1 MRRRH
6 AAALAIT
13 PLLAIAALAGGA
25 SASASPAPPPAK
37 SAMSAGSPVS
47 PSADTRKLVT
57 VSGAFGKAPKVKIP
71 AVPGSGALYIK
82 TVIKGTGAKLT
93 RARSLIG
100 DFAVYDWSGK
110 HHKLIGS
117 SYSTGLPTLFSGTLL
132 PGLEK
137 ALIGQKLGSRVLA
150 VLPPADAF
158 GSGGDPGIGVGPTD
172 TVVFVVDLL
181 ASVGNTA
188 GPSGKW
194 LSDGGGALP
203 RVTAGPP
210 GKGPKITIPKTAAPK
225 TLRVRTLIKGCGA
238 KVTKGEYI
246 VVQYTGVNWRT
257 KKTFDS
263 TWSRRQPFGTAIGV
277 GQVIKGWDK
286 GLVGQTVGSRVL
298 LVIPPADGYGPVGAP
313 SAGIKGTDTIVFV
326 VDILAAASSTRTT
339 GGSGRT

>member
-13 PLLAIAALAGGA
+13 PLLVIAALAGGA
-25 SASASPAPPPAK
+25 SASASAASATAR
-37 SAMSAGSPVS
+37 SAMSARSSAS

-71 AVPGSGALYIK
+71 AVPGSGPLYIK

-93 RARSLIG
+93 KGQSLIG
-100 DFAVYDWSGK
+100 DFAAYDWSGK

-117 SYSTGLPTLFSGTLL
+117 SYSTGLPTLFAGPLL

-137 ALIGQKLGSRVLA
+137 ALLGRKLGSRVLA
-150 VLPPADAF
+150 VLPPAEAF
-158 GSGGDPGIGVGPTD
+158 GSGGDPGIGVGPKD

-181 ASVGNTA
+181 AAVGNTA
-188 GPSGKW
+188 GPSGKR

-203 RVTAGPP
+203 TVTAGAP
-210 GKGPKITIPKTAAPK
+210 GKGPKITIPKSAAPK
-225 TLRVRTLIKGCGA
+225 TLRVRTLVKGCGA

-313 SAGIKGTDTIVFV
+313 SAGIKGTDTIVFA
-326 VDILAAASSTRTT
+326 VDILAAASSTR
-339 GGSGRT
+339 

>member
-13 PLLAIAALAGGA
+13 PLLVIAALAGGA
-25 SASASPAPPPAK
+25 SASASAASAPAA
-37 SAMSAGSPVS
+37 SAMSARSSVS

-57 VSGAFGKAPKVKIP
+57 VTGAFGKAPKVKIP
-71 AVPGSGALYIK
+71 AVPGSGPMYIK
-82 TVIKGTGAKLT
+82 TVIKGTGTKLT
-93 RARSLIG
+93 KAQSLIG
-100 DFAVYDWSGK
+100 DFAVYDWRGK
-110 HHKLIGS
+110 THKLIGS
-117 SYSTGLPTLFSGTLL
+117 TYSTGLPTLFTGPLL

-158 GSGGDPGIGVGPTD
+158 GPNGDPAIGVGPTD
-172 TVVFVVDLL
+172 TVVFVVDMVT
-181 ASVGNTA
+181 SVGNTA

-194 LSDGGGALP
+194 LSNGGGALP
-203 RVTAGPP
+203 KVTAGTA
-210 GKGPKITIPKTAAPK
+210 GKGPKITIPKTAAPE
-225 TLRVRTLIKGCGA
+225 TLRVRTLIKGRGP

-246 VVQYTGVNWRT
+246 VVQYAGVIWRT

-263 TWSRRQPFGTAIGV
+263 TWSRRQPFGARIGV

-286 GLVGQTVGSRVL
+286 GLLGQTVGSRVL
-298 LVIPPADGYGPVGAP
+298 LVIPPADGYGPVGNP

-326 VDILAAASSTRTT
+326 VDILAAASSTR
-339 GGSGRT
+339 

>member
-1 MRRRH
+1 MQRRH

-13 PLLAIAALAGGA
+13 PLLAIAALVGGA
-25 SASASPAPPPAK
+25 SASASAVPAW
-37 SAMSAGSPVS
+37 SAMSAGSSAS

-57 VSGAFGKAPKVKIP
+57 VTGAFGKAPKVKIP
-71 AVPGSGALYIK
+71 SVPGSGPLYIK

-93 RARSLIG
+93 KAQSLIG
-100 DFAVYDWSGK
+100 DFAAYDWSGK
-110 HHKLIGS
+110 THKLIGS
-117 SYSTGLPTLFSGTLL
+117 TYLTGLPTLFAGPLL

-158 GSGGDPGIGVGPTD
+158 GPHGNPAIGVGPTD
-172 TVVFVVDLL
+172 TVVFVVDMLT
-181 ASVGNTA
+181 SVGNTA

-194 LSDGGGALP
+194 LSNGGGALP
-203 RVTAGPP
+203 RVTAGTG

-225 TLRVRTLIKGCGA
+225 TLRIRTLIKGCGP

-246 VVQYTGVNWRT
+246 VVQYAGVIWRT
-257 KKTFDS
+257 KKAFDS
-263 TWSRRQPFGTAIGV
+263 TWSRHQPLGTTIGV

-298 LVIPPADGYGPVGAP
+298 LVIPPADGYGPVGDP
-313 SAGIKGTDTIVFV
+313 SAGIKGTDTIVFA
-326 VDILAAASSTRTT
+326 VDILAAASSTR
-339 GGSGRT
+339 